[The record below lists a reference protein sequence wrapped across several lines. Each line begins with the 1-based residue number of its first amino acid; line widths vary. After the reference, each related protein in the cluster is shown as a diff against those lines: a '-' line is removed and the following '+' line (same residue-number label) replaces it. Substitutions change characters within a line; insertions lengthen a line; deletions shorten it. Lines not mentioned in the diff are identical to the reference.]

1 MNCKGRNSSLD
12 AGKRE
17 FMDEPM
23 LANRIIPRFFILK
36 TFKALEVWKYNRNEN
51 ANTFFPLHSLIANIF
66 SICLRWLFVFLL
78 NHLKISDRYFEV

>member
-12 AGKRE
+12 TGKRE

-23 LANRIIPRFFILK
+23 SANQITPRFFILK

-66 SICLRWLFVFLL
+66 LYLLEMALRIFAKSSE
-78 NHLKISDRYFEV
+78 N